1 MLLLGRR
8 GDLTI
13 HVGYP
18 GNGRDNGIEGFAG
31 GVFDQRVGIE
41 LAGLLPA
48 AGAHRGL
55 PGQVFGQGVVALI
68 ERQPEHILVCRG
80 AHLPEH
86 RRILGGGL
94 GPRRGIAVGALAIN
108 DETKLKILYNKEHD
122 ERMKTIRSKAGM
134 PLIAITSMLMVIAA
148 IVAGYFNIVVFYTL
162 VIAVAA
168 QLSVSAMVKLYCMK
182 TM

>member
-1 MLLLGRR
+1 MEKFRKTVKRR
-8 GDLTI
+8 IAISSGMTL
-13 HVGYP
+13 
-18 GNGRDNGIEGFAG
+18 
-31 GVFDQRVGIE
+31 
-41 LAGLLPA
+41 
-48 AGAHRGL
+48 
-55 PGQVFGQGVVALI
+55 VALI
-68 ERQPEHILVCRG
+68 
-80 AHLPEH
+80 
-86 RRILGGGL
+86 LGFYSIYSIITADISTATHSDGFVAGFQFGL
-94 GPRRGIAVGALAIN
+94 IISIFGFSAFDIVKLILAIN

-168 QLSVSAMVKLYCMK
+168 QLSVSAVVKLYCLK

>member
-1 MLLLGRR
+1 MEKFRK
-8 GDLTI
+8 T
-13 HVGYP
+13 VK
-18 GNGRDNGIEGFAG
+18 
-31 GVFDQRVGIE
+31 
-41 LAGLLPA
+41 
-48 AGAHRGL
+48 
-55 PGQVFGQGVVALI
+55 
-68 ERQPEHILVCRG
+68 
-80 AHLPEH
+80 
-86 RRILGGGL
+86 RRIAISSGMALVSLVLGAFSIYSIIYTDHSTATHSDGFVAGFQFGL
-94 GPRRGIAVGALAIN
+94 IISILGFSLFDIVKLSLAIK

-168 QLSVSAMVKLYCMK
+168 QLSVSAMVKLYCLK

>member
-1 MLLLGRR
+1 MEKFRATVKRRIVISSGMALVTMVLGAYSIYSIIISDVSTATHSD
-8 GDLTI
+8 GF
-13 HVGYP
+13 V
-18 GNGRDNGIEGFAG
+18 EGFQFG
-31 GVFDQRVGIE
+31 LIVSIFGFSVFDIIK
-41 LAGLLPA
+41 LS
-48 AGAHRGL
+48 
-55 PGQVFGQGVVALI
+55 
-68 ERQPEHILVCRG
+68 
-80 AHLPEH
+80 
-86 RRILGGGL
+86 
-94 GPRRGIAVGALAIN
+94 LAIN